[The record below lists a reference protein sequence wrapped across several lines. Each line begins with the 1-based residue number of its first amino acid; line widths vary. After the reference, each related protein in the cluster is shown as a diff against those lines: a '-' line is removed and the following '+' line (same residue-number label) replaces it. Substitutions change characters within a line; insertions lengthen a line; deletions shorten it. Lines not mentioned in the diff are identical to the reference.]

1 MARFFDIIPRLNRS
15 QLNRDLRRLQSEQHN
30 INVNANVNGQG
41 NVDNL
46 NEHMHH
52 LNSTGRDSSKIFSD
66 LRIKMGAYLAITKA
80 VADAVRGSINTIKSY
95 DDYTTDLSMAMGSSR
110 EEAEKYLATLSQKG
124 KELKATV
131 GEMAEGANDIIRSGK
146 SVEETETLLKDSM
159 ILSKVAKMDSADAT
173 DALITVMNSY
183 RKETEEVINTV
194 DALCS
199 VDLVSASSA
208 NGLAISL
215 GKSASAA
222 NMAGVEINKL
232 IAMLAVMK
240 EAAPMESDQTIGNAM
255 KSILSRMN
263 QVKAGKFIDEE
274 TGESLND
281 VEKVLSKVGIAMRDA
296 NGQFIESEKIL
307 DEVGQKWSTF
317 DSVTQRAISTAIAG
331 SYQYNRFISLMDGYS
346 KVLKY
351 TEVAQNSSGQAMEK
365 FQNYEESLEAKTKLL
380 QNSLESLA
388 YDTFGNEFYGSV
400 LDATTGLIQFAEKTE
415 AVKTGLTILGI
426 VGGAKIFA
434 TIATSIVGAVKH
446 LNDFNTALS
455 IIKNGN
461 VASSFGTLLAC
472 TEGLNASQ
480 LKLILSSQALTN
492 EQRVAILVRRGYTE
506 EEIAATIATLNL
518 ANAEGVAT
526 GATATLTGT
535 VKGLGASL
543 KALAVA
549 HPVMAVLTALGL
561 AVYGSV
567 KAYDALTLSVE
578 EANEA
583 LEESL
588 SQYEESKSELESLT
602 SELESQKKAMDDL
615 LAKDKLTYAEQGQLE
630 ELQEITKEL
639 LLQKDIAER
648 KAESDAKQVAKDTVQ
663 AYKTQYGK
671 FDISEDEINKKIAS
685 MEASGGLTSS
695 NENNISGKL
704 AELENLK
711 RIIAETEQ
719 QLANTGDLSEQEI
732 KVLENDYQ
740 DYLDLYEKTEGQ
752 VSDALAD
759 LEEKRQALAD
769 GYQLALEK
777 QNNGETLS
785 TTEKESIETYNEIA
799 DAMRLIYQYTNP
811 NAWNTIE
818 ISKIFN
824 TEGLAETKE
833 ELIALA
839 KAGTLSPTTLASY
852 TALNDAIEESDL
864 MLKEGQTAYSAL
876 CDEIYALAEAQED
889 AAETF
894 EENPIEI
901 DLGISSTI
909 DRLNTQ
915 LKPTF
920 DALKDAYQDIFK
932 SEDGEIKFSLDDVD
946 ISTFESIKSAIDDLN
961 EIEGVDVNYGD
972 FEDFVK
978 VLSDTSSTSEEVQD
992 QFDKLA
998 TSIVYSS
1005 DCTEMSKDNF
1015 DLLCKSLYEMGLTNA
1030 PEVLRNIRTAQEE
1043 LKASGIDLKNVT
1055 LEEANAF
1062 INEAEASDLAKK
1074 YLRMYMIQVELA
1086 NNNQLDTSESIQNL
1100 KNLVTQL
1107 GMTCNA
1113 LGKTSEMMQA
1123 VLSLESATNA
1133 ISAGVDPGGTYTRQA
1148 EAAKQ
1153 KIAELAN
1160 GGGEDFNFNFNSNVT
1175 SPSKDKSSKDS
1186 SSKPS
1191 EVKKEFDWIE
1201 KYLETFARRTEKIM
1215 NRISD
1220 YLSFKKNISTIKSA
1234 IKSVRSELSANE
1246 QALAEYAKQMNAIG
1260 LDAKY
1265 VEKIKNGALEIE
1277 TITGYETD
1285 GVKDAN
1291 AQLIEKIE
1299 KYQDLYDKYTE
1310 IEDKIEELRDT
1321 EKEWLVKNLE
1331 YINEYYQKLSDIKNL
1346 AIDKKQDN
1354 IDLKEAQGKKVT
1366 TSDYSKLVSYN
1377 EDYIK
1382 SLRTTYKKTNAE
1394 FNKLVKNGTIEKNSA
1409 EWFEWKETLAD
1420 LNSEIVQAQ
1429 INTAE
1434 WKDEI
1439 EDLKIQKYTDA
1450 IDKLK
1455 IKNEELNDAIS
1466 EREAIGL
1473 DVREK
1478 DYSAVVKNNN
1488 KQISQLEKQNALL
1501 YKYQSQVQKGSER
1514 WKEFQE
1520 QIDSNNTSIRQLNQ
1534 STTELIKNIANI
1546 PIEERDEDLEDSSNR
1561 LALLQKKYDNA
1572 TSLQERKQILK
1583 LMEEEQKKQKEINEQ
1598 AKNATKS
1605 NLSTSQNNLLSYKNN
1620 QQSIVQKAEEDVKF
1634 HETYI
1639 SSKEKELDVLNK
1651 QEKSL
1656 NSKISALDKKIAKT
1670 KDKTLLKQLKK
1681 QKEKYE
1687 NQLNSTKV
1695 QQNAI
1700 SSDLELAKKDLA
1712 KSKEELATAQK
1723 NVSALS
1729 GFKEG
1734 EKMDT
1739 DGITDKDTLKM
1750 IKEYNLAL
1758 EAYEQ
1763 AEYDCAI
1770 ADEEWTNQ
1778 MRENAQNRLDIIKE
1792 EYKALIDLTNSYSD
1806 ATNSLIDMR
1815 KLQGN
1820 VVGDELYESL
1830 INNSQKNVEF
1840 AYEEWQKHSKQ
1851 MAENDYT
1858 NDPEGYQKA
1867 LAENNRLQQAWYD
1880 SVKTAEEQLD
1890 NLMNTRIEALEE
1902 EKEKLQELHDL
1913 QERRYKLE
1921 EAKYNLEKAKQK
1933 TNLVYN
1939 GTEFVYQADT
1949 NAVKEAE
1956 KALEDAEYDELI
1968 NKIEDW
1974 IKSIEDAKEDINLY
1988 DADGNPLTN
1997 TDEIIEA
2004 AKAFGDNLLEGLS
2017 KLLENNGYTSGD
2029 LSKIQKFAE
2038 GGIVGK
2044 SDDDKFKAIAKSL
2057 GEDNLVAV
2065 KDGEMVLTKLQSN
2078 ELYKKLV
2085 GTGTIPVPI
2094 LDLKPVIPDN
2104 LVRVNTAPNIEVN
2117 LTGDMQ
2123 FNEVQN
2129 VSDLSKAIVNGQLRG
2144 AIKQGLGRLKM

>member
-15 QLNRDLRRLQSEQHN
+15 QLDRDLRRLQSERHN
-30 INVNANVNGQG
+30 INVNANVNGNN
-41 NVDNL
+41 NVENL
-46 NEHMHH
+46 NEHMHN
-52 LNSTGRDSSKIFSD
+52 LNNTGRDSSKIFSD

-110 EEAEKYLATLSQKG
+110 EEAEKYLVTLSQKG

-131 GEMAEGANDIIRSGK
+131 GEMAEGADSFIRQGK
-146 SVEETETLLKDSM
+146 TMAETETLIQNSM
-159 ILSKVAKMDSADAT
+159 VLSKVAKMNSADST
-173 DALITVMNSY
+173 DVLTAAMNSFNIAA
-183 RKETEEVINTV
+183 EDTISVIDKLT
-194 DALCS
+194 S

-208 NGLAISL
+208 DGLGIAL

-222 NMAGVEINKL
+222 KLAGIEIDKL
-232 IAMLAVMK
+232 ISMLAVMK
-240 EAAPMESDQTIGNAM
+240 EASPAESDETIGNAM

-263 QVKAGKFIDEE
+263 QVKAGAYDSE
-274 TGESLND
+274 TGESLNN

-331 SYQYNRFISLMDGYS
+331 SYQYNRFIALMDGYS

-400 LDATTGLIQFAEKTE
+400 LDATTGLVQFAEKTE
-415 AVKTGLTILGI
+415 ALKTGLTVLGI

-583 LEESL
+583 LDESL

-615 LAKDKLTYAEQGQLE
+615 LAKDKLTYAEKGQLE
-630 ELQEITKEL
+630 ELKEITKEL

-663 AYKTQYGK
+663 AFKTQYGK
-671 FDISEDEINKKIAS
+671 FDISEDEVNKKLS
-685 MEASGGLTSS
+685 LMEESGSLVSS

-711 RIIAETEQ
+711 RIIGETEQ
-719 QLANTGDLSEQEI
+719 QLANTGELSEQEI
-732 KVLENDYQ
+732 KILESDYQ

-785 TTEKESIETYNEIA
+785 TTEKESIETYNQIA

-818 ISKIFN
+818 VNKIFN

-852 TALNDAIEESDL
+852 TALNDAIEDSDL

-894 EENPIEI
+894 EENPIEP
-901 DLGISSTI
+901 DLSISQTI
-909 DRLNTQ
+909 DNLNTQ

-1030 PEVLRNIRTAQEE
+1030 PEVLNNIRTAQEE

-1062 INEAEASDLAKK
+1062 INEAEASDLAKE

-1175 SPSKDKSSKDS
+1175 SPSKGKSSKDS

-1191 EVKKEFDWIE
+1191 EVTQEFNWIE
-1201 KYLETFARRTEKIM
+1201 NYLEAFARKTEKIM

-1220 YLSFKKNISTIKSA
+1220 YLSFKKNLSTIKSSIQA
-1234 IKSVRSELSANE
+1234 VRSELSANE
-1246 QALAEYAKQMNAIG
+1246 KALAEYERQMASVG
-1260 LDAKY
+1260 LSQTYID
-1265 VEKIKNGALEIE
+1265 KIKNGELSIE

-1285 GVKDAN
+1285 GNKDAN

-1310 IEDKIEELRDT
+1310 IEDSIEDLRDT

-1331 YINEYYQKLSDIKNL
+1331 YINEYYQKLSDVKNL
-1346 AIDKKQDN
+1346 AIDSKQDN
-1354 IDLKEAQGKKVT
+1354 IDLKEAQGKRVA
-1366 TSDYSKLVSYN
+1366 TSDYSKLISNN
-1377 EDYIK
+1377 ESYIK
-1382 SLRTTYKKTNAE
+1382 SLKTTYKKTNAE

-1409 EWFEWKETLAD
+1409 EWFNWKEKLAD

-1439 EDLKIQKYTDA
+1439 NQMKIDSYTSSLDRLEAKY
-1450 IDKLK
+1450 DKLNTTISRK
-1455 IKNEELNDAIS
+1455 ESSNIIVTRSDYNRVLKN
-1466 EREAIGL
+1466 L
-1473 DVREK
+1473 DQQI
-1478 DYSAVVKNNN
+1478 VKNN
-1488 KQISQLEKQNALL
+1488 KLLSL
-1501 YKYQSQVQKGSER
+1501 YKQLQTQTQKNSEKWREYQ
-1514 WKEFQE
+1514 
-1520 QIDSNNTSIRQLNQ
+1520 
-1534 STTELIKNIANI
+1534 ELIEQTEANVESLRDSI
-1546 PIEERDEDLEDSSNR
+1546 IETGQKMADIITTIRDKRLEDNENKSN
-1561 LALLQKKYDNA
+1561 LLSAKYDNA
-1572 TSLQERKQILK
+1572 TTASERNKNLNEQDKLAKKNVEINKKTVTDSENSLK
-1583 LMEEEQKKQKEINEQ
+1583 LLDTYFKKYTQSAKDGKKDNKEEQFKTSQLLAESEKDYATYHEKYLKAEQKFNNAKTKKQK
-1598 AKNATKS
+1598 ANA
-1605 NLSTSQNNLLSYKNN
+1605 
-1620 QQSIVQKAEEDVKF
+1620 KAEMEKYDAAMKSASATSAEYRKKLENLANVDINIDKSLAQLDGYEFGKEIDLSQITDEDLLKKAAEYNKVLENQKQAAIDAGLS
-1634 HETYI
+1634 EEEAI
-1639 SSKEKELDVLNK
+1639 KKLRENASQRIQNCLDEYEALDKLNK
-1651 QEKSL
+1651 AQRDNI
-1656 NSKISALDKKIAKT
+1656 NSKISLNKKQGYTISDGEYETYINSSQESVKLAQQALADAQAEFDKNLASGVYKDNEELYL
-1670 KDKTLLKQLKK
+1670 KDKATL
-1681 QKEKYE
+1681 ESAR
-1687 NQLNSTKV
+1687 ST
-1695 QQNAI
+1695 
-1700 SSDLELAKKDLA
+1700 
-1712 KSKEELATAQK
+1712 
-1723 NVSALS
+1723 
-1729 GFKEG
+1729 
-1734 EKMDT
+1734 
-1739 DGITDKDTLKM
+1739 
-1750 IKEYNLAL
+1750 
-1758 EAYEQ
+1758 
-1763 AEYDCAI
+1763 
-1770 ADEEWTNQ
+1770 
-1778 MRENAQNRLDIIKE
+1778 
-1792 EYKALIDLTNSYSD
+1792 
-1806 ATNSLIDMR
+1806 
-1815 KLQGN
+1815 
-1820 VVGDELYESL
+1820 LYELWSDSESML
-1830 INNSQKNVEF
+1830 DEIMQLRI
-1840 AYEEWQKHSKQ
+1840 
-1851 MAENDYT
+1851 D
-1858 NDPEGYQKA
+1858 A
-1867 LAENNRLQQAWYD
+1867 L
-1880 SVKTAEEQLD
+1880 T
-1890 NLMNTRIEALEE
+1890 E
-1902 EKEKLQELHDL
+1902 EKEAIQKLYDL
-1913 QERRYKLE
+1913 QQRRYKLE
-1921 EAKYNLEKAKQK
+1921 EAQYNLEKAKQR

-1939 GTEFVYQADT
+1939 GTEFVYKEDT
-1949 NAVKEAE
+1949 NALKEAE
-1956 KALEDAEYDELI
+1956 KALEEAKYNELI
-1968 NKIEDW
+1968 NKIDDW
-1974 IKSIEDAKEDINLY
+1974 IDALEDAKEDFNLY
-1988 DADGNPLTN
+1988 DAEGNPLGSTE
-1997 TDEIIEA
+1997 DIIKA
-2004 AKAFGDNLLEGLS
+2004 AKTFSDNLLDGLTQ
-2017 KLLENNGYTSGD
+2017 LLAHNGLEYSDGEFT
-2029 LSKIQKFAE
+2029 KVQTFAD
-2038 GGIVGK
+2038 GGVVGK
-2044 SDDDKFKAIAKSL
+2044 SQDSKFDAIAKSL
-2057 GEDNLVAV
+2057 DEDKLVAV
-2065 KDGEMVLTKLQSN
+2065 KDGEMILTKMQGD
-2078 ELYKKLV
+2078 ELYKRLV
-2085 GTGTIPVPI
+2085 GNAPVPVVNV
-2094 LDLKPVIPDN
+2094 KPVIPDN
-2104 LVRVNTAPNIEVN
+2104 LVKVNTAPNIEVN
-2117 LTGDMQ
+2117 LNGGMQ
-2123 FNEVQN
+2123 FNDVQN
-2129 VSDLSKAIVNGQLRG
+2129 VHDLSNAIVNGQLRG
-2144 AIKQGLGRLKM
+2144 AIQQGLGRLKM